1 MPATYT
7 RLVYHIVF
15 ATKGRVPVLTANVR
29 QRVHEYIGGT
39 VKGLNGVALAVGGTE
54 DHVHV
59 VVSLS
64 ATHCL
69 ADFVREL
76 KKAASHWIRSE
87 IGMQSFAWQEGYGA
101 FTVSNDVVPTA
112 VAYVN
117 DQEAHHRTEGSQ
129 AELLRLLRELGVE
142 VDMRFFE

>member
-15 ATKGRVPVLTANVR
+15 ATKGRVPTLTTSVR

-39 VKGLNGVALAVGGTE
+39 VKGMKGVALAVGGTD
-54 DHVHV
+54 DHVHAL
-59 VVSLS
+59 VSLS

-76 KKAASHWIRSE
+76 KKATSHWIRSE
-87 IGMQSFAWQEGYGA
+87 LRMENFAWQEGYGA
-101 FTVSNDVVPTA
+101 LTVSSDVVPTA

-117 DQEAHHRTEGSQ
+117 NQEAHHRQIDSRTEFL
-129 AELLRLLRELGVE
+129 ELMRSAGIE
-142 VDMRFFE
+142 VDLRYFE